1 MTDIFSKESIKNQ
14 ICVMLQKE
22 SMGRYKLHQKF
33 SYDFATIDE
42 LCNELIAEGKI
53 KSVMLVKEIPQ
64 EEILYV
70 VNEEEEKKILEK
82 YEAVSNLL
90 KYLAEKKKEIN
101 DGLYTLSEMVLINSL
116 IDDIKNKIHENFE
129 GFLNE

>member
-1 MTDIFSKESIKNQ
+1 
-14 ICVMLQKE
+14 
-22 SMGRYKLHQKF
+22 
-33 SYDFATIDE
+33 
-42 LCNELIAEGKI
+42 
-53 KSVMLVKEIPQ
+53 MLVKEIPQ